1 MSALAHTETADQQQ
15 AGSGHVPAHVAW
27 QRRSPRVRRAGDG
40 ARPQGRPDGEQF
52 AEDATGR
59 VIASC
64 GPARRRATWVDLVL
78 VALVTALAVLGLGL
92 LAEIRM
98 GGESEPLPAK
108 TMLTQ
113 LGAGE
118 TLTDLARRVAP
129 GRAPAEVIARIHEL
143 NASLSN
149 GPHAGQPLWVPD
161 LDADPARP

>member
-1 MSALAHTETADQQQ
+1 MSALTHTETTQQQ
-15 AGSGHVPAHVAW
+15 AGSGHVPHHVAW
-27 QRRSPRVRRAGDG
+27 PQRSMRVRRGSDG
-40 ARPQGRPDGEQF
+40 ARPQGRPD
-52 AEDATGR
+52 AEPTEDSAGR

-64 GPARRRATWVDLVL
+64 GPARRAGWLDVL
-78 VALVTALAVLGLGL
+78 IVAVVTALAVLGLGL
-92 LAEIRM
+92 LAEVRM
-98 GGESEPLPAK
+98 SGGGEPLPAK

-129 GRAPAEVIARIHEL
+129 NHDTAAVIARIHEL

-161 LDADPARP
+161 LSVDPARP